1 MIRRWYYF
9 RYIYSSHAPS
19 LSFSLLTL
27 PLLSLT
33 LLSLHFKLSLLLLLL
48 FESFLSLHLFLLP
61 AVLCLLE
68 LESLAFLF
76 LNLQQAETLLG
87 LLLLFYLLFEISFEF
102 FGDLWDLWAFLGILS
117 GFEILVGDLFMGLI
131 VEI

>member
-1 MIRRWYYF
+1 
-9 RYIYSSHAPS
+9 
-19 LSFSLLTL
+19 
-27 PLLSLT
+27 
-33 LLSLHFKLSLLLLLL
+33 
-48 FESFLSLHLFLLP
+48 LSLHLFLLP